1 MMAITTFMRYN
12 DYPSTLPIKNKCTKV
27 DKEQISI
34 ASKRLESKK
43 VSKSN
48 DIPLR
53 ITKEFSESFEGFL
66 AINFNEYL
74 NKRFFQM
81 N

>member
-1 MMAITTFMRYN
+1 MRYN
-12 DYPSTLPIKNKCTKV
+12 DHPSTLAIKNKCTKV

-34 ASKRLESKK
+34 ASKRLDSKK

-53 ITKEFSESFEGFL
+53 IIKKFSEIFEGFL
-66 AINFNEYL
+66 AINFNECS
-74 NKRFFQM
+74 NKSFFQM